1 MKSPNLQCGPEHLND
16 VSDENDLT
24 EIAIKRFKSH
34 PSIVN
39 INKNI
44 SKTTTFSFD
53 ETETDSI
60 KKMID
65 NLDSRN
71 TGTFGRIPADCL
83 KVFQISLLSFYILF
97 GMMKY

>member
-16 VSDENDLT
+16 VSYENDLT

-65 NLDSRN
+65 NQDSRKN
-71 TGTFGRIPADCL
+71 GTFEG
-83 KVFQISLLSFYILF
+83 ISANYLYLC
-97 GMMKY
+97 